1 MDIQF
6 NKKTSI
12 GAITTLT
19 LVIILSQSSFFD
31 FLIDS
36 HLGRIILVA
45 LIICISYTHKILGVL
60 AVLFIIIM
68 FNFNRDGFSEGFD
81 SKIPT
86 SSTSSTSP
94 TSSEDTKKNQVV
106 VTNTNASI
114 PAKKPKASSTEGREG
129 SNMVEREGAMLRG
142 KSSNEVPVSKSSRG
156 QGDNVEPADAQAL
169 KEGFFS
175 SV

>member
-19 LVIILSQSSFFD
+19 LVIILSQSRFFD

-81 SKIPT
+81 SKVP
-86 SSTSSTSP
+86 TSP
-94 TSSEDTKKNQVV
+94 TAPTPSEDTKKNQVV

>member
-19 LVIILSQSSFFD
+19 LVIILSQSRFFD

-45 LIICISYTHKILGVL
+45 LIIGISYTHKILGVL

-81 SKIPT
+81 SKVP
-86 SSTSSTSP
+86 TSP
-94 TSSEDTKKNQVV
+94 TPSEDTKKNQFV

-114 PAKKPKASSTEGREG
+114 PAKKPKANSTEGREG
-129 SNMVEREGAMLRG
+129 SNMVEREGVMLRG
-142 KSSNEVPVSKSSRG
+142 KPSNDVRVSKRSRG